1 MSLLEFLDLQIL
13 ALSSKP
19 FDLLF
24 VVIQIETADLHF
36 QAHNLLLQLLGV
48 GCNKSELLFEFFA
61 IVASLLLSVLFF
73 LVFQPICLV
82 FFL

>member
-1 MSLLEFLDLQIL
+1 MFGLFGVLFAFLKSMSLLEFLDLQIL

-36 QAHNLLLQLLGV
+36 QVHNLLLQLLVV

-61 IVASLLLSVLFF
+61 IVA
-73 LVFQPICLV
+73 
-82 FFL
+82 